1 MTTINPPRGDTAA
14 SGYRLTTGTLV
25 AAALAVCIAQMALSV
40 PAVLNGLF
48 QQDLSPSSTQLTW
61 ISDAFLVP
69 VTLLELSFGVVGDLF
84 GRKRLLAAG
93 SFLLATG
100 TLIGFFTPGPGSST
114 DLRVAILWTGQII
127 AGIGA
132 AAILPTSLAMIAA
145 GTHNVRDRSKAL
157 SIWAAALTAA
167 GSICPVMAG
176 WLARFQHGGGEF
188 ASWRWAFLAL
198 AALGLISTV
207 VTLIFA
213 GNSSSVAGR
222 SLDWPGQIT
231 IALAVLALL
240 YAVIE
245 GSENAWTSG
254 KVVGSF
260 ALSAVFFVL
269 FVVVERRTP
278 TPLLHLEVFANRAFT
293 VSAIATVVGMFA
305 YLGTAYST
313 SIRLSAIQGFTPLR
327 TSIAFVLLNI
337 MGVLLFPFS
346 ARLIERHDPRWSLGG
361 GFGLIA
367 IGDIWL
373 SLVPA
378 SNLSIKAVAV
388 PLLLVG
394 AGFKLALTAIT
405 AVAVNS
411 VPNRLAG
418 MASGTTSM
426 LRDFGLTLGPAV
438 IGAIALGRAA
448 DEIAAKLH
456 STPALAQALQQFNN
470 LAAAAPAAQKPALE
484 AAIGAVNS
492 GPLGANAVPA
502 TATLPTGTTTPFN
515 PLKDVAF
522 HALDN
527 AYSTGYLI
535 CGISALVAALL
546 AALALGGGHQSK
558 IGEEPVAD
566 GSSR

>member
-1 MTTINPPRGDTAA
+1 MTTIKPAPTEPEPLPAEP
-14 SGYRLTTGTLV
+14 GYHLSTGTLV

-48 QQDLSPSSTQLTW
+48 QRDLSPSSTQLTW

-69 VTLLELSFGVVGDLF
+69 VTLLELTFGVLGDLF
-84 GRKRLLAAG
+84 GRKRLLATG
-93 SFLLATG
+93 SFLLAAG
-100 TLIGFFTPGPGSST
+100 LLIGSFTPGPGHST
-114 DLRVAILWTGQII
+114 DLRVAVLWAGQILG
-127 AGIGA
+127 GIGA
-132 AAILPTSLAMIAA
+132 AAILPTTLAMIAA
-145 GTHNVRDRSKAL
+145 GTHNARDRSRAL
-157 SIWAAALTAA
+157 SIWAASLTAA
-167 GSICPVMAG
+167 GSICPVLSG
-176 WLARFQHGGGEF
+176 WLARYHHSGGEF

-198 AALGLISTV
+198 ALLALVSTV
-207 VTLIFA
+207 VTLFFA
-213 GNSSSVAGR
+213 HDSSSKIGR
-222 SLDWPGQIT
+222 SLDWPGQFT
-231 IALAVLALL
+231 VAVAVLALL

-245 GSENAWTSG
+245 GSENSWLSG
-254 KVVGSF
+254 LVLGSF
-260 ALSAVFFVL
+260 AVSLVFFGL
-269 FVVVERRTP
+269 FVVVERRTSE
-278 TPLLHLEVFANRAFT
+278 PLLHLEVFANRAFT
-293 VSAIATVVGMFA
+293 LTAIATVIGMFA

-313 SIRLSAIQGFTPLR
+313 SIRLSAIQGYTPLK

-346 ARLIERHDPRWSLGG
+346 ARLIEHYDPRWSLAG

-367 IGDIWL
+367 AGDIWL

-378 SNLSIKAVAV
+378 SNLSIAAVAV
-388 PLLLVG
+388 PLLMVG

-411 VPNRLAG
+411 VPHRLAG

-456 STPALAQALQQFNN
+456 DSPALAAALKAFNGSV
-470 LAAAAPAAQKPALE
+470 ATAPPAAKPALE
-484 AAIGAVNS
+484 AAIGSVNS
-492 GPLGANAVPA
+492 GPLGANGVPA
-502 TATLPTGTTTPFN
+502 TVPGANGQPMPFN

-522 HALDN
+522 NALDH
-527 AYSTGYLI
+527 AYSVGYLI

-546 AALALGGGHQSK
+546 ALLASGHRS
-558 IGEEPVAD
+558 D
-566 GSSR
+566 YS